1 MAVNRANQPGAP
13 RFNFMWFWAVVAVVI
28 IGYSMFGDSEAR
40 PLEGDW
46 NMVDE
51 LVENGYVERIEV
63 VDRENARVYLRA
75 EYLDSLMMQPAFKDV
90 PRTGAQVVF
99 NTGGDVQYF
108 AERLAAAEARA
119 HDAGIEAE
127 AVVVKYDRTEKGWMG
142 YLFDALPFILMIF
155 VFIFI
160 MRSLSRNAGGGA
172 GGGIM
177 NVGKARAQ
185 MSDKNAKER
194 VTF

>member
-1 MAVNRANQPGAP
+1 MAVRRVNQPGMP

-28 IGYSMFGDSEAR
+28 IGYSMFGGSEAR

-63 VDRENARVYLRA
+63 MDKEKASVYLRS
-75 EYLDSLMMQPAFKDV
+75 EVLDSLATDPIYKDI

-108 AERLAAAEARA
+108 AERIAKAEDKAKEV
-119 HDAGIEAE
+119 DPLLEI
-127 AVVVKYDRTEKGWMG
+127 
-142 YLFDALPFILMIF
+142 I
-155 VFIFI
+155 
-160 MRSLSRNAGGGA
+160 NGGGN
-172 GGGIM
+172 I
-177 NVGKARAQ
+177 
-185 MSDKNAKER
+185 D
-194 VTF
+194 